1 MNLYRIGK
9 TVINVDRIN
18 FILDHQVLADSGAPE
33 GRTVV
38 RVVFDQTHIDLTDH
52 EAEGL
57 RYWFRRAARR
67 LDPHTDENGEELVSP
82 DDQVRKACAALYDL
96 IDSQRPGDRVMRH
109 AAHRLRHIIDQFLT
123 GELEPVCVTNFERDL
138 VAH

>member
-1 MNLYRIGK
+1 MMSLYRIGK

-33 GRTVV
+33 G
-38 RVVFDQTHIDLTDH
+38 
-52 EAEGL
+52 
-57 RYWFRRAARR
+57 RR